1 MATSN
6 LDAVNLGAIPLGG
19 TIREDLMEKIN
30 NISPVTRPFC
40 DSIGSTDA
48 SNTFKEWALEAL
60 EPANPGNARVDG
72 SSSDGIN
79 DTVTGERV
87 GNYCQQAT
95 KTVRVSDR
103 GRNVNTIGGSDELIR
118 QLMRRQMALK
128 RDEEASYLSRNVAIP
143 GDGHT
148 IAGVC
153 AGVGSWIGTGKNAIN
168 TDRGTGGAD
177 PILSGNPG
185 GYPTTK
191 AAAGT
196 VRALSETTIKEM
208 LQAAFKNGG
217 APTMAV
223 STLPVI
229 EIFSNYLFTSSAR
242 VATLQSDVKQ
252 SNRTVGSSG
261 NGNSGGGVVAQ
272 GSVNIFVSTYG
283 ILELV
288 PSLFQPQTATGTADL
303 YLIDPLLWERAYLQG
318 YETKELARIGLAD
331 NREISVDFTLC
342 SLNESGSAVVADVSE
357 TLAGV
362 A

>member
-1 MATSN
+1 MATEN
-6 LDAVNLGAIPLGG
+6 LDAVDLGAVPLKGF
-19 TIREDLMEKIN
+19 IREDLMEKIN
-30 NISPVTRPFC
+30 NISPVTRPFS
-40 DSIGSTDA
+40 DSIGSTEA
-48 SNTFKEWALEAL
+48 SNTFKEWGLEAL
-60 EPANPGNARVDG
+60 EPATPNNARVDG

-118 QLMRRQMALK
+118 QLMRRQQALR
-128 RDEEASYLSRNVAIP
+128 RDEESTYLSRNIAVA
-143 GDGHT
+143 GDGT
-148 IAGVC
+148 SAAGKC
-153 AGVGSWIGTGKNAIN
+153 AGVGGWIGTGQSAIN
-168 TDRGTGGAD
+168 TDRGVGGAD
-177 PILSGNPG
+177 PILSGDPG
-185 GYPTTK
+185 GYPTTG

-196 VRALSETTIKEM
+196 ARALSETTIKEM

-217 APTMAV
+217 APTMAI

-242 VATLQSDVKQ
+242 VATLQSDVQQ
-252 SNRTVGSSG
+252 SNRTNASSG

-272 GSVNIFVSTYG
+272 GSVNVFVSTYG
-283 ILELV
+283 VLELV
-288 PSLFQPQTATGTADL
+288 PSLFQPTTAADTADL
-303 YLIDPLLWERAYLQG
+303 YLLDPLLWERAYLQG
-318 YETKELARIGLAD
+318 YETRELARTGLAD

-362 A
+362 V

>member
-1 MATSN
+1 MATEN
-6 LDAVNLGAIPLGG
+6 LDAVDLGAVPLKGF
-19 TIREDLMEKIN
+19 INEDLMQKIN

-40 DSIGSTDA
+40 DSIGSTSA
-48 SNTFKEWALEAL
+48 KNTYKEWPMEAL
-60 EPANPGNARVDG
+60 EPATPDNARVDG
-72 SSSDGIN
+72 SSSDGLN

-103 GRNVNTIGGSDELIR
+103 GRNVNTVGGSDELIR
-118 QLMRRQMALK
+118 QLMRRQQALR
-128 RDEEASYLSRNVAIP
+128 RDEESSYLSRNIAVP
-143 GDGHT
+143 GDGT
-148 IAGVC
+148 AAAGKC
-153 AGVGSWIGTGKNAIN
+153 AGVGGWIGTGQAPIN
-168 TDRGTGGAD
+168 TDRGVGGAD
-177 PILSGNPG
+177 PILSGSPG

-191 AAAGT
+191 ATAGT
-196 VRALSETTIKEM
+196 ARALSETKIKEM
-208 LQAAFKNGG
+208 LQAAFKSGG
-217 APTMAV
+217 TPTLAI

-252 SNRTVGSSG
+252 SNRTNASSG

-272 GSVNIFVSTYG
+272 GSVNVFVSTYG
-283 ILELV
+283 VLELV
-288 PSLFQPQTATGTADL
+288 PSLFQPQSATDTADL
-303 YLIDPLLWERAYLQG
+303 YLLDPLLWERAYLQG
-318 YETKELARIGLAD
+318 YETKELARTGLAD

-362 A
+362 G